1 MKRLVCFGLLLLSVV
16 LLCGPGL
23 AEKVSVVKRTPSALT
38 VRIESASPA
47 KLYRVSYDDGK
58 HRFVWENLTPN
69 ASGLVTLADDRHL
82 RPEDRM
88 KCESRTASSDP
99 VVFDDL
105 LKGAVVGQKRL
116 PFGVPVS
123 TFGGPGYLVP
133 ALSDLKRDDF
143 GNFWLYL
150 EHEPHAILKYGPDFS
165 YQFALLLPDTPVAH
179 DTDGDGNLYILHP
192 GNWLSK
198 HGALGE
204 NLGAWELPAGR
215 GPGEFVRASGMA
227 IDRAAGAIYLADEAL
242 GRVQRFGLDLRLKP
256 LPFTPW
262 GWIGRGEMTY
272 TKPGEYDR
280 DHMLYQLD
288 RPRQLVLDGRGNLL
302 VSSEHYVSKFDLAT
316 GRQTSFG
323 RNPVL
328 GWGVT
333 FTDSAF
339 SRSAGLDGHW
349 QRQWLA
355 GVDAGGS
362 IYVAD
367 RENEF
372 VADLRLQIFG
382 ADGVFVRNLNIE
394 TDVRD
399 AEGRRVYVAAVK
411 SMVCAADGVY
421 LVDAAGRVYRSP
433 SPNGIV
439 NGGAL
444 YLGPGAA
451 GRQFDLAQAD
461 ASKLTAEVQPSR
473 VKHRSQGRLLAYA
486 GSRPGTGNC
495 EREGVSALADGERS
509 MWTPARI
516 GEPFTVMLF
525 DAAGS
530 VIPAGDYAI
539 EYEEKPGL
547 FGSQYDFFRV
557 TNRSGRAWQGVTFVA
572 EAVG

>member
-1 MKRLVCFGLLLLSVV
+1 MKWLVRFGLLLVSMA

-23 AEKVSVVKRTPSALT
+23 AEKVSVVQRTPSALT
-38 VRIESASPA
+38 VRIEKAAPA

-58 HRFVWENLTPN
+58 HRFVWENLSPN
-69 ASGLVTLADDRHL
+69 ASGLATLADDRHL
-82 RPEDRM
+82 RPEHRM
-88 KCESRTASSDP
+88 RCESRTAPSDP
-99 VVFDDL
+99 VLFDDL

-133 ALSDLKRDDF
+133 AVSDLKRDGF

-150 EHEPHAILKYGPDFS
+150 EHEPHAILKYGPDFG
-165 YQFALLLPDTPVAH
+165 YQFALLLPDAPVAH

-198 HGALGE
+198 HGPLGE

-215 GPGEFVRASGMA
+215 DPGEFVRASGMA
-227 IDRAAGAIYLADEAL
+227 IDQAAGAIYLADEAL

-272 TKPGEYDR
+272 TMPGEYDR

-302 VSSEHYVSKFDLAT
+302 VSSEHYISKFDLAT
-316 GRQTSFG
+316 GRQTPFG
-323 RNPVL
+323 RSPVL

-349 QRQWLA
+349 QRHWLA
-355 GVDAGGS
+355 GVDAGGNT
-362 IYVAD
+362 YVAD

-372 VADLRLQIFG
+372 VVDLRLQVFG

-411 SMVCAADGVY
+411 SMVCASDAIY

-439 NGGAL
+439 SSGTL

-461 ASKLTAEVQPSR
+461 ASKLTAEVQPAR
-473 VKHRSQGRLLAYA
+473 VKHRSEGRLLAYPSA
-486 GSRPGTGNC
+486 RPGTGNC
-495 EREGVSALADGERS
+495 EREGVSSLADGERS

-516 GEPFTVMLF
+516 GEPFTVTLF
-525 DAAGS
+525 DAAGTL
-530 VIPAGDYAI
+530 IPAGNYAI
-539 EYEEKPGL
+539 EYEEKPGM